1 MQGKREEGTC
11 TKNPW
16 LVGWISAFPLAFF
29 LSLFQRR
36 GTNNSNSLFLLRTKG
51 ISRTTKCAFQSK
63 IREKDYFIFPE
74 IDYCQRMYYFSYIWT
89 GCLSRKT
96 YKVAFLT
103 VESFRNPP
111 LNPPTQL
118 THPTFPHS
126 GRSKGLNC
134 KFLFP
139 SRPSARPLPSYL

>member
-1 MQGKREEGTC
+1 MHKKSLVG
-11 TKNPW
+11 W

-63 IREKDYFIFPE
+63 IREKYYFTFPE
-74 IDYCQRMYYFSYIWT
+74 IDYCQSMYYFSYIWT
-89 GCLSRKT
+89 GCLSRK
-96 YKVAFLT
+96 KHINVAFLT

-111 LNPPTQL
+111 SNPPAYS
-118 THPTFPHS
+118 THSPYFPALRPVQRIKLQIS
-126 GRSKGLNC
+126 
-134 KFLFP
+134 FP
-139 SRPSARPLPSYL
+139 ISALR